1 MIVTTGTTSPN
12 TSGTSTNTG
21 TKLIN
26 GSVFGSTE
34 TATAASAHE
43 MLKTFVILLIFVV
56 IATTVAGIN
65 DDWGDGML
73 ALMLAFLVL
82 QGLTHGA
89 ALASFSERLSLT
101 PK

>member
-1 MIVTTGTTSPN
+1 
-12 TSGTSTNTG
+12 
-21 TKLIN
+21 
-26 GSVFGSTE
+26 
-34 TATAASAHE
+34 